1 MSVELYVVGRIS
13 ITVLPLRKKKMLLNY
28 FWIASSLG
36 WSTSRTSWIGE
47 TIFLHYPTGFDARG
61 CFTGV
66 KHQNF
71 LHSNTLARAI
81 HYRFLIA
88 HCLPITITCNSILCP
103 PAIEVPLV
111 SLSQSL
117 PYKLQKFMDIL
128 NISAKF
134 STLTNNIV
142 FFFLPSIVSHDWI

>member
-1 MSVELYVVGRIS
+1 
-13 ITVLPLRKKKMLLNY
+13 MLHNY
-28 FWIASSLG
+28 FWMASSLG
-36 WSTSRTSWIGE
+36 WSTGRTSWIGE
-47 TIFLHYPTGFDARG
+47 TIFLHYPIGFDARR

-111 SLSQSL
+111 SLSQSFS
-117 PYKLQKFMDIL
+117 YKLQKYMDKL
-128 NISAKF
+128 NIRQNLVH
-134 STLTNNIV
+134 TQTIL
-142 FFFLPSIVSHDWI
+142 FFYKVQYGMIEFNWKI

>member
-1 MSVELYVVGRIS
+1 
-13 ITVLPLRKKKMLLNY
+13 MLHNY

-36 WSTSRTSWIGE
+36 WPTSRTSRIGE
-47 TIFLHYPTGFDARG
+47 TIFLHYPIGFDARG

-111 SLSQSL
+111 SLSQSFS
-117 PYKLQKFMDIL
+117 YKHQKFMDKL
-128 NISAKF
+128 NISAKL
-134 STLTNNIV
+134 STHSNNIV
-142 FFFLPSIVSHDWI
+142 FLLSTVSHDWI